1 MKRSGFGYRLT
12 REAQKERAN
21 ADTRRRDGDDEPV
34 VVRKKSEPELRS
46 REEAYNIGIGLDFDA
61 ELARRKEATIHDPKS
76 FEMAASQRR
85 ARDVAERYNLTP
97 DVEKLY
103 ALMLRTCDLPRKR
116 QTMVA
121 TANRYRRVEI
131 PIESNPAGIPDGF
144 APYYPANVPLEAI
157 LGLPIPGPPP
167 MRFPLSQAPAGISPR
182 PRAEAARLQK
192 AHDNLEAI
200 RFLEWIDR
208 PSWRIQRL

>member
-21 ADTRRRDGDDEPV
+21 ADTRRRDEDDEPV

-157 LGLPIPGPPP
+157 LVRLADPWPAADAVPALPGA
-167 MRFPLSQAPAGISPR
+167 RGNQPA
-182 PRAEAARLQK
+182 AARRSCSLAKGARQPGGYS
-192 AHDNLEAI
+192 L
-200 RFLEWIDR
+200 
-208 PSWRIQRL
+208 P